1 MEENILASSAL
12 PRPRRGL
19 KVAKAPIRLYAA
31 LVLLLASAT
40 ASKAAPNVV
49 VIMTDDQED
58 TGSMA
63 YMPKLHT
70 LIAEQGVTFADSFVN
85 LPLCAPSR
93 ASFLTGL
100 SAHNTGI
107 KANNPADGG
116 GWEAFKDKETNA
128 LPVWLQHAGYKTA
141 FLGKYVNRYGQQ
153 SNIGA
158 LLSWAGSLADV
169 EFKSATIGNPRDW
182 VPPGWDLWYAFTQW
196 RARYYDY
203 AINEN
208 GTILH
213 FDHRPEDYS
222 TDVLRE
228 RAKRVIADWARQPD
242 PFFLLIATKAVH
254 VQGSRAVPASHYAGL
269 FKDAQLPPDSAFNR
283 GDAHR
288 EPKTVSIHGVT
299 DAALVK
305 AYRAELQTLQSVDD
319 LIEAVV
325 DALKDAGKLDN
336 TLIVFTSDNGFLYG
350 QHGLIG
356 KSAPYEGSI
365 KVPLV
370 MRGPGIPKGKTL
382 SALVNNL
389 DVVATI
395 ADLAGASPGY
405 ALDGRS
411 LVPLFA
417 DADAPWRSAI
427 LFESPVARF
436 MKPSARFTGVRTAK
450 LKYVRYDSGAERLFD
465 LEADPGETSNV
476 AGHPAYA
483 AELARLRGLDETLKA
498 CAGAGCFVP

>member
-1 MEENILASSAL
+1 M
-12 PRPRRGL
+12 
-19 KVAKAPIRLYAA
+19 RLCAA
-31 LVLLLASAT
+31 LVLLLASVSA
-40 ASKAAPNVV
+40 AEAAPNVV
-49 VIMTDDQED
+49 VILTDDQED

-63 YMPKLHT
+63 YMPKLHA
-70 LIAEQGVTFADSFVN
+70 LIAEQGVTFTNSFVN

-100 SAHNTGI
+100 CAHNTGI

-116 GWEAFKDKETNA
+116 GWEAFKDKEANA
-128 LPVWLQHAGYKTA
+128 LPVWLQRAGYKTA

-153 SNIGA
+153 SSLGA

-208 GTILH
+208 GSIYR
-213 FDHRPEDYS
+213 FGHRPEDYS
-222 TDVLRE
+222 TDVLKE
-228 RAKRVIADWARQPD
+228 RAKRFIADRAGHPD

-254 VQGSRAVPASHYAGL
+254 AQGSRAVPAPRHADALKDVWLPRDSALDG
-269 FKDAQLPPDSAFNR
+269 KDAS
-283 GDAHR
+283 GK
-288 EPKTVSIHGVT
+288 PKKTSIKGVT
-299 DAALVK
+299 GAALAK

-319 LIEAVV
+319 LVEAVV
-325 DALKDAGKLDN
+325 DALKAAGKLDD
-336 TLIVFTSDNGFLYG
+336 TLIVYTSDNGFLYG
-350 QHGLIG
+350 QHRVIG

-370 MRGPGIPKGKTL
+370 MRGPGIPEGKTIT
-382 SALVNNL
+382 ALVNNL

-395 ADLAGASPGY
+395 ADLAGAAPGY

-411 LVPLFA
+411 LAPLFA
-417 DADAPWRSAI
+417 DPNAAWRSAI
-427 LFESPVARF
+427 LIESPVARF
-436 MKPSARFTGVRTAK
+436 MKPFTRFTGVRTAT
-450 LKYVRYDSGAERLFD
+450 LKYVRYDSGRERLFD
-465 LEADPGETSNV
+465 LRTDPGELHDV
-476 AGHPAYA
+476 APQPSYSGD
-483 AELARLRGLDETLKA
+483 LARLRSLNEALKT
-498 CAGAGCFVP
+498 CSGANCFVP